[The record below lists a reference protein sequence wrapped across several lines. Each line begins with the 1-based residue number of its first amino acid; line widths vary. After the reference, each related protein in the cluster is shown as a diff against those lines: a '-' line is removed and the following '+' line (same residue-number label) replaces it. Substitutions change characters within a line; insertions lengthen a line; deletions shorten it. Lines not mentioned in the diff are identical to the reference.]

1 MIMLSLPYPPSINSY
16 YATVKGRRVL
26 SKKGRNYKM
35 AVKSIVGM
43 VKPLQGLLAVSVML
57 TPPDNRIRD
66 VDGPIKSLLDSLTFA
81 GAWQDD
87 SQVKKLSVEMLGKG
101 EGRALVTIGEY
112 LAC

>member
-1 MIMLSLPYPPSINSY
+1 MLSLPYPPSINSY

-26 SKKGRNYKM
+26 SKKGRDYKM